1 MEFSVN
7 QLLSEVR
14 KALLG
19 KGFAY
24 GFADDVARAIEWLAS
39 HNIIP
44 EDEMIKLLNAPEEGM
59 PNKPVLHDN
68 RMTQDQPAG
77 IKDVIACFDLADAFG
92 CDEVHFAAL
101 IYPRLSAALAYLRGA
116 PHCGRF
122 ASLDGQSLSDFITGH
137 RLSQASKTDQVT
149 LAFGRRAFSQDPAPH
164 WPARL
169 QISSGLCDLL
179 SHYAYR
185 TYVPSSDQSRTAGAG
200 AGLNDN
206 D

>member
-24 GFADDVARAIEWLAS
+24 GLADDVARAVEWLAS

-44 EDEMIKLLNAPEEGM
+44 EDEITKLLNAPQEGM

-68 RMTQDQPAG
+68 KMTQDQPAG
-77 IKDVIACFDLADAFG
+77 IKDVVACFDLADAFG
-92 CDEVHFAAL
+92 CDEVHFTA
-101 IYPRLSAALAYLRGA
+101 ICYPRLSAALAYLRGA

-122 ASLDGQSLSDFITGH
+122 ASLDGKSLSDFITSH
-137 RLSQASKTDQVT
+137 SLPQADKADQVKLAFCRLS
-149 LAFGRRAFSQDPAPH
+149 FSQDPAPH

-169 QISSGLCDLL
+169 QISSNFCHLL
-179 SHYAYR
+179 SHYAHH
-185 TYVPSSDQSRTAGAG
+185 TYVASSDQSRAAGAG